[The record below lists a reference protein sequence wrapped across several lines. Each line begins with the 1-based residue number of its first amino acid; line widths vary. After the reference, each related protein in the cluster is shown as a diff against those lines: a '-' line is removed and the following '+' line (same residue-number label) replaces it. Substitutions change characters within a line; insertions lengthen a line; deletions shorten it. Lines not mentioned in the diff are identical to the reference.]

1 MTDVIIKLDNEILK
15 YMKWKESDNIF
26 FISYSTKDE
35 FQAYALKG
43 LLEKYRKKVWMA
55 PEGIPNGFDYAQI
68 IPAALRIT
76 SRFVV
81 LLSHNSAQ
89 STWVRREIGKAIS
102 NNTKIDGVFL
112 DTFTFEDMQ
121 RYDHLDFMF
130 ENVQLR
136 YSISS
141 LFDNENLLQTFLN
154 D

>member
-1 MTDVIIKLDNEILK
+1 M
-15 YMKWKESDNIF
+15 
-26 FISYSTKDE
+26 
-35 FQAYALKG
+35 
-43 LLEKYRKKVWMA
+43 LL
-55 PEGIPNGFDYAQI
+55 
-68 IPAALRIT
+68 L
-76 SRFVV
+76 